1 MTATSSGR
9 TVGGEEQ
16 QKARAVRGLGNPM
29 GRGPT
34 ASDREGRSAAAA
46 AGGVRV
52 FEGEPRLLEVALV
65 VQGDAVQVLGAE
77 SVHEAAY
84 AGALDHDVVVGG
96 LVFDAEAVFEARA
109 PARQHADAQAG
120 GLGGHL
126 LLRHELADL
135 DRGLVGHGQGD
146 GSGTLRRRHCDPPVT
161 CELRKSRRPCQLS
174 PHEARALMRLTPAD
188 WLVVALYFL
197 FNIAV
202 GLYYKGRAGKSTAEY
217 FLSGRNV
224 PWWLAGT
231 SMVATTF
238 AADTPLVVTG
248 LVAQNGVAGN
258 WLWWNLLASGM
269 LTVFFYARLWR
280 RAGVMTDIEFS
291 EIRYAG
297 PPAAFLRGFRALYLG
312 LLINCIILG
321 WVNLAMAK
329 ILQLVFGVSKGD
341 ALWIVVGMIALTSA
355 ISTLS
360 GLWGVLVT
368 DLFQFVIKMGMV
380 IVLAVVAVQAVGGIE
395 AMRVKLAAI
404 DQLRGATTG
413 GQGSVLSFVPDVG
426 SAWMPMITF
435 FVYIAVNWWATWYPG
450 AEPGGGGYVAQRML
464 SAKDEKHSLLAT
476 LWFNI
481 AHYAVRPWPWILV
494 ALASLILFPGLADPE
509 TGYIWVLI
517 DYLPSSLRGLM
528 IAAFAAAY
536 MSTIATQLNWG
547 ASYLIN
553 DFWRRFVKR
562 EATDQYYVTA
572 SKVATVFLTLISAVV
587 TFYMGSIG
595 GAWKVLIVTGAG
607 TGGVLL
613 LRWYWWR
620 INAWSEV
627 SAMIAAFVVSVTLQA
642 GFGYDTDQPKQFAL
656 IMIATVAITTI
667 VWLAVTFLTAPE
679 SESTLVAYYRR
690 TRPSRTGWG
699 AVAARAPDVRPSTD
713 GLANLLDWVAGC
725 VLVYGALFGVGKL
738 LLHDPLPGI
747 LMLGLSALAGGVI
760 YRDLSRRGWS
770 TVVE

>member
-1 MTATSSGR
+1 
-9 TVGGEEQ
+9 
-16 QKARAVRGLGNPM
+16 
-29 GRGPT
+29 
-34 ASDREGRSAAAA
+34 
-46 AGGVRV
+46 
-52 FEGEPRLLEVALV
+52 
-65 VQGDAVQVLGAE
+65 
-77 SVHEAAY
+77 
-84 AGALDHDVVVGG
+84 
-96 LVFDAEAVFEARA
+96 
-109 PARQHADAQAG
+109 
-120 GLGGHL
+120 
-126 LLRHELADL
+126 
-135 DRGLVGHGQGD
+135 
-146 GSGTLRRRHCDPPVT
+146 
-161 CELRKSRRPCQLS
+161 
-174 PHEARALMRLTPAD
+174 MRLTLAD

-197 FNIAV
+197 FNIGV
-202 GLYYKGRAGKSTAEY
+202 GLYYKRRASRDTAEF

-238 AADTPLVVTG
+238 AADTPLAVTG
-248 LVAQNGVAGN
+248 FVAKNGIAGN
-258 WLWWNLLASGM
+258 WLWWNMLASGM

-280 RAGVMTDIEFS
+280 RSGVMTDIEFA

-329 ILQLVFGVSKGD
+329 ILELVFGISKGE
-341 ALWIVVGMIALTSA
+341 ALWFVVGLILLTSA

-380 IVLAVVAVQAVGGIE
+380 IVLAVVAVEAVGGID
-395 AMRVKLAAI
+395 AMRVKLAAV

-413 GQGSVLSFVPDVG
+413 GRGSVLSFVPDVG

-481 AHYAVRPWPWILV
+481 AHYAIRPWPWILV
-494 ALASLILFPGLADPE
+494 ALASLILYPGLADPE
-509 TGYIWVLI
+509 TGYVRVMV
-517 DYLPSSLRGLM
+517 DHLPSSLRGLM
-528 IAAFAAAY
+528 VAAFAAAF
-536 MSTIATQLNWG
+536 MSTIATHLNWG
-547 ASYLIN
+547 ASYLVN
-553 DFWRRFVKR
+553 DFYRRFVR
-562 EATDQYYVTA
+562 RGDSESHYVLMSRLATLVL
-572 SKVATVFLTLISAVV
+572 TVISAAVA
-587 TFYMGSIG
+587 FRIESIG
-595 GAWKVLIVTGAG
+595 GAWKLLIVTGAG

-627 SAMIAAFVVSVTLQA
+627 SAMIAAFVVSLLLQTA
-642 GFGYDTDQPKQFAL
+642 GGLDSDQPRDFAYIVL
-656 IMIATVAITTI
+656 TTVAVTTA
-667 VWLAVTFLTAPE
+667 VWLAVTYLTRPE
-679 SESTLVAYYRR
+679 SEATLEAFYRR

-699 AVAARAPDVRPSTD
+699 PVAARAADVRPSAD
-713 GLANLLDWVAGC
+713 GLANLLDWFAGC

-738 LLHDPLPGI
+738 LLHETAPGVLLI
-747 LMLGLSALAGGVI
+747 AIATIAGVVI
-760 YRDLSRRGWS
+760 YRDLARRGWK